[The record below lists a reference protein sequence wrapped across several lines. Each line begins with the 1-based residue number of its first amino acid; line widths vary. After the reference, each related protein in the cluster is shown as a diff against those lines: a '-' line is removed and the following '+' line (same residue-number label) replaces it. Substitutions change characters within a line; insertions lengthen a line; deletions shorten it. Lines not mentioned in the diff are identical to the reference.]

1 LFATCV
7 PGLAPLVEQEAASLG
22 IAVTATG
29 FDGRSDLT
37 LFQTGKGDRS
47 SVLGL
52 RTTEDVFIE
61 VGRASRA
68 DGDDARSL
76 ARRVWRPEAAQR
88 GLSVWA
94 GEVRPLTSSMTFR
107 VIARVL
113 QERSFLRTDLRRA
126 LTDVIAADRPK
137 WRVADPAQ
145 IELWT
150 AEYRPGEFVA
160 GLRLTDVRM
169 RQHDGR
175 QVERPGALRPTVAA
189 AMVMLAGKPAG
200 TLLDPCCGSGT
211 ILAEAVA
218 HGWTA
223 MGRDIDPAA
232 VDVARMNVPQATI
245 DRGDAR
251 TVASPDESVAACV
264 SNLPFGRQYGVQGST
279 TAWLASV
286 LGEIARV
293 TRPASRIVLLVP
305 RLSRTVVPKQL
316 LMSGRYPVQL
326 LGMKT
331 TMWVL
336 DRR

>member
-1 LFATCV
+1 MFATCV

-22 IAVTATG
+22 IGVTATG
-29 FDGRSDLT
+29 FDGRSDVT

-47 SVLGL
+47 AALVL
-52 RTTEDVFIE
+52 RTTEDIFVE
-61 VGRASRA
+61 VGRASRV
-68 DGDDARSL
+68 DGDDPGTL
-76 ARRVWRPEAAQR
+76 ARRVWRQEAAQR
-88 GLSVWA
+88 ALSVWA
-94 GEVRPLTSSMTFR
+94 AEVRPLTPSMTFR

-113 QERSFLRTDLRRA
+113 HERSFLRTDLRRA
-126 LTDVIAADRPK
+126 LTNVVAAGRPK

-145 IELWT
+145 IELWMT
-150 AEYRPGEFVA
+150 EYRPGEFVT

-189 AMVMLAGKPAG
+189 AMVMLAGEPSG

-223 MGRDIDPAA
+223 MGCDIDSAA
-232 VDVARMNVPQATI
+232 VDIARMNVPQAAI
-245 DRGDAR
+245 DPGDAH
-251 TVASPDESVAACV
+251 TLALPDESVAACV
-264 SNLPFGRQYGVQGST
+264 SNLPFGRQYAVKGST
-279 TAWLASV
+279 TLWLGSA

-305 RLSRTVVPKQL
+305 RLPRTVVPKQL
-316 LMSGRYPVQL
+316 LMNGRYPVRL

-336 DRR
+336 DRK

>member
-1 LFATCV
+1 M
-7 PGLAPLVEQEAASLG
+7 EQEAASLG

-47 SVLGL
+47 SVLVL
-52 RTTEDVFIE
+52 RTTEDIFVE

-68 DGDDARSL
+68 EGDDARSL
-76 ARRVWRPEAAQR
+76 ARRAWRPEAAQR
-88 GLSVWA
+88 ALSVWA
-94 GEVRPLTSSMTFR
+94 AEVRPLTSSMTFR

-126 LTDVIAADRPK
+126 VTDVVATERPK

-145 IELWT
+145 IEFWM

-189 AMVMLAGKPAG
+189 AMVMLAGEPSG

-223 MGRDIDPAA
+223 MGRDIDSAA
-232 VDVARMNVPQATI
+232 VNVARQNVPSATI
-245 DRGDAR
+245 TVGDAR
-251 TVASPDESVAACV
+251 NLDHADGSIAACV
-264 SNLPFGRQYGVQGST
+264 SNLPFGRQYRLQGST
-279 TAWLASV
+279 TAWLGSV
-286 LGEIARV
+286 LGEIAGV
-293 TRPASRIVLLVP
+293 TRPASQMVLLVP
-305 RLSRTVVPKQL
+305 D
-316 LMSGRYPVQL
+316 YPER
-326 LGMKT
+326 
-331 TMWVL
+331 WC
-336 DRR
+336 RNS